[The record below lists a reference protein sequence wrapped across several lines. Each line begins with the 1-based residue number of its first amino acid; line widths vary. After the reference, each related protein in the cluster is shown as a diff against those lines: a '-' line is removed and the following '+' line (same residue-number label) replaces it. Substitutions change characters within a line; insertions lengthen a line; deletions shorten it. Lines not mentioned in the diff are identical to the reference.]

1 MDTSPAVV
9 TAPHWVSEDLGG
21 RSPTADEISNCQKH
35 FLEQLPIPNL
45 EGFFFFF
52 PAFVE
57 GGESLQTSPSPRSS
71 HKPLGTEMTMR

>member
-45 EGFFFFF
+45 EGFFFF
-52 PAFVE
+52 
-57 GGESLQTSPSPRSS
+57 SLHLLKGVSLYRPPL
-71 HKPLGTEMTMR
+71 PLGPHTNL